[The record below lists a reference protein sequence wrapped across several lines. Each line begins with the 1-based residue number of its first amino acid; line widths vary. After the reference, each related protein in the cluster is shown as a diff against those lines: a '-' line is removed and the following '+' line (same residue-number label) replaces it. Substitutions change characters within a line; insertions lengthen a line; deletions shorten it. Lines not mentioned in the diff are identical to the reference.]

1 MAKDDLSKQL
11 SQFMSNYRKVMDN
24 YRKAEASAQKFKEAQ
39 KSLGVI
45 MADGDPAATINYDY
59 NSSPRSMNNRVNTI
73 IGAIR
78 DNALT
83 KEGMRG
89 LAGDYRFNQIKD
101 ALNPNAGNVK
111 EMTTTIE
118 LPDGIGNT
126 LYPDGSRSRSVGMDA
141 NGTVYFKYMAGDTL
155 GDVIKE
161 LGLQTDKGLW
171 GPDGDVEYYTKQ
183 LREQGINGNI
193 PTDRVIKLQKR
204 K

>member
-1 MAKDDLSKQL
+1 MAKDNLAKQL
-11 SQFMSNYRKVMDN
+11 NKFMDN
-24 YRKAEASAQKFKEAQ
+24 YRKTQENAKVSEEVLNSIKRTVFGDNWQAQE
-39 KSLGVI
+39 
-45 MADGDPAATINYDY
+45 Y
-59 NSSPRSMNNRVNTI
+59 NSNPRSMNNRVNTI

-89 LAGDYRFNQIKD
+89 LAGDYRFNQVKE
-101 ALNPNAGNVK
+101 ALSPRTGNV
-111 EMTTTIE
+111 EERTTTVNIPE
-118 LPDGIGNT
+118 ESIT
-126 LYPDGSRSRSVGMDA
+126 ATIYPDGSRSRSVGMDA
-141 NGTVYFKYMAGDTL
+141 NGTVYFKYVAGDTL

>member
-11 SQFMSNYRKVMDN
+11 ANFMDN
-24 YRKAEASAQKFKEAQ
+24 YRKAKANVQKLEEAQ
-39 KSLGVI
+39 KSLGAI
-45 MADGDPAATINYDY
+45 IADGDPSATINSDY
-59 NSSPRSMNNRVNTI
+59 NSNPRSMNNRVNTI

-83 KEGMRG
+83 PRGIRG
-89 LAGDYRFNQIKD
+89 LAGEYRLNQVQN
-101 ALNPNAGNVK
+101 ALNPNASNV
-111 EMTTTIE
+111 EQRTTTVNIPE
-118 LPDGIGNT
+118 ESIT
-126 LYPDGSRSRSVGMDA
+126 TTVYPDGSRSRSVAMDA
-141 NGTVYFKYMAGDTL
+141 NDTIYFKYMPGDTL
-155 GDVIKE
+155 GNVIKE

-193 PTDRVIKLQKR
+193 PTDRIIKLQKR